1 MRGGARLEYAAA
13 GSRRDGPTQMT
24 AQQHTVLV
32 VEDEP
37 RVRERFTELISAHP
51 QLRCVGGAATLA
63 SGREALERHLPDV
76 LLTDI
81 GLPDGSGIELIG
93 ATHALERRVLPMVIT
108 VFGDEQHVVAA
119 LEAGALGYLL
129 KDTPSEQVAPA
140 IMELVAGGSP
150 ISPSIAR
157 HLLRRFR
164 APAERDAPLEPEAP
178 ALSHRERDVLTYI
191 VKGFTYAEA
200 ARLLEISEH
209 TVATHVRKIYRKLA
223 VTSRGEAVY
232 EALQLGLVRLDE

>member
-1 MRGGARLEYAAA
+1 
-13 GSRRDGPTQMT
+13 MT
-24 AQQHTVLV
+24 AQPHTVLV

-37 RVRERFTELISAHP
+37 RVRARFVELVAAHAG
-51 QLRCVGGAATLA
+51 LRCVGSAATLA
-63 SGREALERHLPDV
+63 SGREALERLCPDV
-76 LLTDI
+76 LLTDL
-81 GLPDGSGIELIG
+81 GLPDGSGIELIA

-140 IMELVAGGSP
+140 IMDLVAGGSP

-157 HLLRRFR
+157 YLLRRFR
-164 APAERDAPLEPEAP
+164 DPAERDAPLEPEAP
-178 ALSHRERDVLTYI
+178 QLSDRERDVLTYI

-232 EALQLGLVRLDE
+232 EALQLGLVRIDE

>member
-1 MRGGARLEYAAA
+1 
-13 GSRRDGPTQMT
+13 MT
-24 AQQHTVLV
+24 AQPHTVLV

-37 RVRERFTELISAHP
+37 RVRARFEELISAHP
-51 QLRCVGGAATLA
+51 ELRCVGSAGALA
-63 SGREALERHLPDV
+63 SGREALERHCPDV

-81 GLPDGSGIELIG
+81 GLPDGSGIELIA

-140 IMELVAGGSP
+140 IIELLAGGSP

-157 HLLRRFR
+157 YLLRRFR
-164 APAERDAPLEPEAP
+164 DPDERDAPLAPEAP
-178 ALSHRERDVLTYI
+178 QLSVRERDVLTYI
-191 VKGFTYAEA
+191 VKGFTYGEA

-232 EALQLGLVRLDE
+232 EALQLGLVRIDE

>member
-1 MRGGARLEYAAA
+1 
-13 GSRRDGPTQMT
+13 MT
-24 AQQHTVLV
+24 GQPYTVLV

-37 RVRERFTELISAHP
+37 RVRARFTDLIAAHP
-51 QLRCVGGAATLA
+51 ELRCVGSAGTLA
-63 SGREALERHLPDV
+63 SGRAALEGHCPDV
-76 LLTDI
+76 LLTDL
-81 GLPDGSGIELIG
+81 GLPDGSGIELIA
-93 ATHALERRVLPMVIT
+93 ATRTLERRVLPMVIT

-140 IMELVAGGSP
+140 IMDLVAGGSP

-157 HLLRRFR
+157 YLLRRFR
-164 APAERDAPLEPEAP
+164 DPAERDAPLAAEPP
-178 ALSHRERDVLTYI
+178 QLSDRERDVLGYI

-200 ARLLEISEH
+200 ARLLQISEH

-232 EALQLGLVRLDE
+232 EALQLGLVRIDD